1 MRVLLPALVFASLFA
16 AVAMQA
22 YVLLFDGRHLIL
34 LGLFVL
40 ASAATALATVRA
52 QGWWLAK
59 VEARAPRE
67 RPPSRRRG
75 ERSDAGKAQ
84 SREAGTV
91 KWFSPDKG
99 YGFVVRESG
108 EEIFVHHS
116 AIRGRRDAAKT
127 LADGQPV
134 TFVVV
139 ERERGLQADDVEAK
153 PPA

>member
-22 YVLLFDGRHLIL
+22 YVLLFDGRHLVL

-40 ASAATALATVRA
+40 ASAATALATVRV

-67 RPPSRRRG
+67 RAPSRRRG
-75 ERSDAGKAQ
+75 KRSDAGKAP
-84 SREAGTV
+84 RETGTV

-99 YGFVVRESG
+99 YGFVVRASG

-134 TFVVV
+134 TFVAV
-139 ERERGLQADDVEAK
+139 ERERGLQAADVEAK

>member
-22 YVLLFDGRHLIL
+22 YVLLFDGRHLVL

-40 ASAATALATVRA
+40 ASAATALATVRV

-67 RPPSRRRG
+67 RAPSRRRG
-75 ERSDAGKAQ
+75 ERSDAGKAP
-84 SREAGTV
+84 RETGTV

-134 TFVVV
+134 TFVAV
-139 ERERGLQADDVEAK
+139 ERERGLQAADVEAK

>member
-1 MRVLLPALVFASLFA
+1 MFA
-16 AVAMQA
+16 AVAMQV

-40 ASAATALATVRA
+40 ASAATALATVRV

-59 VEARAPRE
+59 VEARVPRQ
-67 RPPSRRRG
+67 RAPSRRRG
-75 ERSDAGKAQ
+75 ERSDAGKAP
-84 SREAGTV
+84 RETGTV

-116 AIRGRRDAAKT
+116 AIRGRRDAVKT

-134 TFVVV
+134 TFVAV
-139 ERERGLQADDVEAK
+139 ERERGLQAADVEAK

>member
-1 MRVLLPALVFASLFA
+1 MFA

-22 YVLLFDGRHLIL
+22 YVLLFDGRHLVL

-40 ASAATALATVRA
+40 ASAATALATVRV

-59 VEARAPRE
+59 VVARAPRE
-67 RPPSRRRG
+67 RAPSRRRG
-75 ERSDAGKAQ
+75 ERSDAGKAP
-84 SREAGTV
+84 RETGTV

-134 TFVVV
+134 TFVAV

-153 PPA
+153 PSA

>member
-1 MRVLLPALVFASLFA
+1 
-16 AVAMQA
+16 MQA
-22 YVLLFDGRHLIL
+22 YVLLFDGRHLVL

-59 VEARAPRE
+59 VETRAARE

-75 ERSDAGKAQ
+75 ERSDAGKAP
-84 SREAGTV
+84 RETGTV

-99 YGFVVRESG
+99 YGFVVRASG

-134 TFVVV
+134 TFVAV
-139 ERERGLQADDVEAK
+139 ERERGLQAADVEAK

>member
-1 MRVLLPALVFASLFA
+1 MFA

-40 ASAATALATVRA
+40 ASAATALATVRV

-75 ERSDAGKAQ
+75 ERSTAGKAP
-84 SREAGTV
+84 REAGTV

>member
-1 MRVLLPALVFASLFA
+1 MFA

-22 YVLLFDGRHLIL
+22 YVLLFDGRHLVL

-40 ASAATALATVRA
+40 ASAATALATVRV

-59 VEARAPRE
+59 VEAHAPRE
-67 RPPSRRRG
+67 RAPSRRRG
-75 ERSDAGKAQ
+75 KRSDAGKAP
-84 SREAGTV
+84 RETGTV

-134 TFVVV
+134 TFVAV

-153 PPA
+153 PSA